1 MNIHPRKLFLI
12 DGLGALLS
20 SLLLGVVLVK
30 LEPVFGMPKNVLA
43 ILALLAL
50 LFAVYSLV
58 VYWIFPTWWRP
69 ALRVIAV
76 VNLLYCCV
84 TLGLVYAY
92 REVVTSWGVLYFVL
106 EVLVIAGLAT
116 KEWKTASQADY

>member
-20 SLLLGVVLVK
+20 SFLLGIVLVK

-43 ILALLAL
+43 ILSLLAL

-58 VYWIFPTWWRP
+58 VYWIFPERWRP
-69 ALRVIAV
+69 AMRVIAV

-92 REVVTSWGVLYFVL
+92 REVVTDWGVLYFVL
-106 EVLVIAGLAT
+106 EVVVVASLAT
-116 KEWKTASQADY
+116 LEWRTASRARF